1 MRFHLFKSLDGK
13 EHLVRTFVVP
23 PGQAEENSRKAG
35 GVKRKSPHRTLQEK
49 LNDES
54 TDEAERE
61 FLKQRL
67 SDPKQEL
74 NRSNRALFYRVSGT
88 VRFMVRSRKSHVH
101 VIQRGRFANDEA
113 FWGDHL
119 STHKVGLRQ
128 NATNLGFALY
138 TREDYKFFQ
147 DAMEQE
153 IAGFHWTL
161 AQADGDE
168 EEENEDDCQ

>member
-1 MRFHLFKSLDGK
+1 
-13 EHLVRTFVVP
+13 
-23 PGQAEENSRKAG
+23 
-35 GVKRKSPHRTLQEK
+35 
-49 LNDES
+49 
-54 TDEAERE
+54 
-61 FLKQRL
+61 
-67 SDPKQEL
+67 
-74 NRSNRALFYRVSGT
+74 
-88 VRFMVRSRKSHVH
+88 MVRSRKSHVH